1 MAACRKEKQKA
12 GCNRPEVVFYM
23 SYIFEALQ
31 RAEAER
37 AGESVPKNAESVAE
51 LLQGV
56 EQEIA
61 RKRAEAERLNES
73 LPKGAESV
81 IELTQEVEPST
92 TRTRPVSGQIPSV
105 SQNAGSVADL
115 GQEAEQGIAR
125 QQPEAGRAGGNLP
138 NRVESV
144 AALLPPV
151 EVKVLP
157 PQPVSELSAAVTTR
171 PDASEAKRYPAVD
184 TFADANVLSPTL
196 ATDSRLV
203 CLTDQ
208 GGLPAEKFRLLG
220 LKLRHMRDRRKLKR
234 IVVTGT
240 APEEGKSLVAA
251 NLALNQ
257 ARSKVLKTLLVD
269 GDLRRPT
276 VASRFG
282 FDGSLPGLSE
292 CLRGE
297 KRLSEVVYKLDGSG
311 LWFLPAGRAP
321 ENPLDLMQSGRLP
334 ELLDQLGKFF
344 DWIIIDTPP
353 VVPVADT
360 TFWMKLAD
368 GVLIVIREGVS
379 EKKVVERAMDSFDRA
394 ALLGIV
400 VNSCSRDDHED
411 YYSRYSHSA
420 V

>member
-1 MAACRKEKQKA
+1 
-12 GCNRPEVVFYM
+12 V
-23 SYIFEALQ
+23 ID
-31 RAEAER
+31 
-37 AGESVPKNAESVAE
+37 

-56 EQEIA
+56 EPGSA
-61 RKRAEAERLNES
+61 R
-73 LPKGAESV
+73 PH
-81 IELTQEVEPST
+81 
-92 TRTRPVSGQIPSV
+92 PVSGQIPSV
-105 SQNAGSVADL
+105 SQNAGSVVDL
-115 GQEAEQGIAR
+115 GQETEQGIVR
-125 QQPEAGRAGGNLP
+125 QQSQAGHTGGNLP

-144 AALLPPV
+144 TALLPPV

-157 PQPVSELSAAVTTR
+157 PQPVSELPAPMPTR
-171 PDASEAKRYPAVD
+171 PDASEAKRYPAAN

-220 LKLRHMRDRRKLKR
+220 LKLRHMRDRRKLNR

-368 GVLIVIREGVS
+368 GVLVVIREGVS

-400 VNSCSRDDHED
+400 VNSCSRGDHED
-411 YYSRYSHSA
+411 YYSRYSQST